1 MNSATEEK
9 MKRIDELAKED
20 EVYRYMLDECATLE
34 EEFDM
39 IVSKLSLKRRGQ
51 IWDFVMHC
59 EDCRSPAATWRLLTK
74 RSNEAKNRIKT
85 TQCYLGDPVI
95 NECDCALLGCG

>member
-59 EDCRSPAATWRLLTK
+59 EDMSQRKLQIACRNMAFIDEK
-74 RSNEAKNRIKT
+74 K
-85 TQCYLGDPVI
+85 
-95 NECDCALLGCG
+95 

>member
-59 EDCRSPAATWRLLTK
+59 EDMSQRKLQIACRNMAFIDK
-74 RSNEAKNRIKT
+74 KK
-85 TQCYLGDPVI
+85 
-95 NECDCALLGCG
+95 